1 MTGST
6 RAGSGI
12 ETAVESAQFQC
23 CGGRTRRYRRPAGGL
38 IVVLAVSLLLASAGC
53 SAGSE
58 DRVVEAGF
66 YAFFEPVSSSAD
78 ADPASLD
85 FNFHAGYEADLL
97 TAIEEIE
104 GYGLVFNRS
113 AIPQWTDIWL
123 SPAGAEFDL
132 VGGGITILEAR
143 TRDGA
148 GEVVVA
154 FTDGHIDF
162 TQSLLVRAEDALRLP
177 DHEALLPTDVVGV
190 LPNTTGEARLLQLL
204 GVADEDGGLAAGT
217 RIETP
222 SGWVTVETDGSLTI
236 SAARAS
242 PELAAR
248 TRLIAADPDRPQIL
262 YLGEEPGAEVG
273 EPALLAALSDAT
285 IDAIARG
292 TVGNTLAAASSNDA
306 FVVTALDTRPE
317 RGGFVVDI
325 DDTELLR
332 KINEAIAW
340 LTDGGRIGLAEWLA
354 DPRVF
359 LDRAALWD
367 DRS

>member
-1 MTGST
+1 MAPRLT
-6 RAGSGI
+6 
-12 ETAVESAQFQC
+12 
-23 CGGRTRRYRRPAGGL
+23 RRPAVGL
-38 IVVLAVSLLLASAGC
+38 SALLAVFFLLAGAGC
-53 SAGSE
+53 SGESE
-58 DRVVEAGF
+58 DRVVEVGF

-78 ADPASLD
+78 ADPASPD
-85 FNFHAGYEADLL
+85 FNVHVGYEADLL
-97 TAIEEIE
+97 TAIEAME
-104 GYGLVFNRS
+104 GYGLRFNRTGV
-113 AIPQWTDIWL
+113 PQWTDIWL
-123 SPAGAEFDL
+123 RPAGAEFDL
-132 VGGGITILEAR
+132 AGGGITILESR
-143 TRDGA
+143 TRDDA
-148 GEVVVA
+148 GEAVVA

-162 TQSLLVRAEDALRLP
+162 TQSLLVRAEDARRLP

-190 LPNTTGEARLLQLL
+190 LPNTTGEARLLQIL

-222 SGWVTVETDGSLTI
+222 SGWLTVETDASFAI

-248 TRLIAADPDRPQIL
+248 TRLIAADPERPQIL
-262 YLGEEPGAEVG
+262 YLGEEPDAEVG
-273 EPALLAALSDAT
+273 EQELLAALAEGT

-292 TVGNTLAAASSNDA
+292 TAGNTLAAASSDDA
-306 FVVTALDTRPE
+306 FVVTALDSRPE

-325 DDTELLR
+325 DDTGLL
-332 KINEAIAW
+332 KEINVAIAW

>member
-1 MTGST
+1 LV
-6 RAGSGI
+6 AL
-12 ETAVESAQFQC
+12 AVLLL
-23 CGGRTRRYRRPAGGL
+23 PAG
-38 IVVLAVSLLLASAGC
+38 AGC
-53 SAGSE
+53 SAGNG
-58 DRVVEAGF
+58 DHVVEVAF

-78 ADPASLD
+78 TDPASPD
-85 FNFHAGYEADLL
+85 FNVHVGYEADLL
-97 TAIEEIE
+97 TAIEAIE
-104 GYGLVFNRS
+104 GYGLRFHRT
-113 AIPQWTDIWL
+113 AIPQWSDIWL
-123 SPAGAEFDL
+123 RPAGAEFDL
-132 VGGGITILEAR
+132 AGGGITILEAR
-143 TRDGA
+143 TRDESGA
-148 GEVVVA
+148 AVVA

-162 TQSLLVRAEDALRLP
+162 TQSLLVRSEDARRLP

-222 SGWVTVETDGSLTI
+222 SGWITVETDGALTI

-242 PELAAR
+242 QELAAR
-248 TRLIAADPDRPQIL
+248 KRLIAADPDRPEIL

-273 EPALLAALSDAT
+273 EPEFLAALADGT

-292 TVGNTLAAASSNDA
+292 TAGNTLAAASSGDA
-306 FVVTALDTRPE
+306 FVVTALDPRPE

-325 DDTELLR
+325 DDTGLLK

-340 LTDGGRIGLAEWLA
+340 LTDAGRIGLAEWLA
-354 DPRVF
+354 DPLVF
-359 LDRAALWD
+359 LERAALWD

>member
-1 MTGST
+1 MALAVLLTL
-6 RAGSGI
+6 AGS
-12 ETAVESAQFQC
+12 
-23 CGGRTRRYRRPAGGL
+23 
-38 IVVLAVSLLLASAGC
+38 GC
-53 SAGSE
+53 SAGSG
-58 DRVVEAGF
+58 DRVVEVGF

-78 ADPASLD
+78 ADPASPD
-85 FNFHAGYEADLL
+85 FNVHVGYEADLL
-97 TAIEEIE
+97 TAVEAIE
-104 GYGLVFNRS
+104 GYGLRFNRT

-123 SPAGAEFDL
+123 RAAGAEFDL
-132 VGGGITILEAR
+132 AGGGITILEAR
-143 TRDGA
+143 TRDKSGKA
-148 GEVVVA
+148 VVA

-162 TQSLLVRAEDALRLP
+162 TQSLLVRAEDARRLP

-222 SGWVTVETDGSLTI
+222 SGWVTVETDRYLAI

-248 TRLIAADPDRPQIL
+248 KRLIAADPDRPQIL

-273 EPALLAALSDAT
+273 EPELLAALADGT

-292 TVGNTLAAASSNDA
+292 TVGNTLAAASSDDA
-306 FVVTALDTRPE
+306 FVVTALDSRPE

-325 DDTELLR
+325 GDTRLLQQ
-332 KINEAIAW
+332 INVAIAW

-354 DPRVF
+354 DPLVF
-359 LDRAALWD
+359 LERAARWD

>member
-1 MTGST
+1 MAPRLT
-6 RAGSGI
+6 
-12 ETAVESAQFQC
+12 
-23 CGGRTRRYRRPAGGL
+23 RRPAGGL
-38 IVVLAVSLLLASAGC
+38 ITVLAVFLLLASSGC

-58 DRVVEAGF
+58 ERVVEVGF
-66 YAFFEPVSSSAD
+66 YAFFEPVSSSAE
-78 ADPASLD
+78 ADPTSPD
-85 FNFHAGYEADLL
+85 FNVHVGYEADLL
-97 TAIEEIE
+97 TAIEAME
-104 GYGLVFNRS
+104 GYGLRFNRT
-113 AIPQWTDIWL
+113 AVPQWTDIWL
-123 SPAGAEFDL
+123 RPAGDEFDL
-132 VGGGITILEAR
+132 AGGGITILESR
-143 TRDGA
+143 TRDDA
-148 GEVVVA
+148 GEAVVA

-162 TQSLLVRAEDALRLP
+162 TQSLLVRAEDGPRLP

-190 LPNTTGEARLLQLL
+190 LPNTTGEARLLQIL

-222 SGWVTVETDGSLTI
+222 TGWLTVETDGSLIIT
-236 SAARAS
+236 AARAS
-242 PELAAR
+242 PELASR
-248 TRLIAADPDRPQIL
+248 TRLIAADPERPQIL

-273 EPALLAALSDAT
+273 EPELLAALSEAT

-292 TVGNTLAAASSNDA
+292 TAGNTLAAASSDGA
-306 FVVTALDTRPE
+306 FVVTALDFRPE

-325 DDTELLR
+325 GDTGLLEQ
-332 KINEAIAW
+332 INVAIAW

>member
-1 MTGST
+1 MAP
-6 RAGSGI
+6 RLI
-12 ETAVESAQFQC
+12 
-23 CGGRTRRYRRPAGGL
+23 RRQAGGL
-38 IVVLAVSLLLASAGC
+38 FAALAVLLLVAGAGC

-58 DRVVEAGF
+58 DRVVEVGF

-78 ADPASLD
+78 ADPASPD
-85 FNFHAGYEADLL
+85 FNVHVGYEADLL
-97 TAIEEIE
+97 TAIEAME
-104 GYGLVFNRS
+104 GYSLRFNRT

-123 SPAGAEFDL
+123 RPAGAEFDL
-132 VGGGITILEAR
+132 AGGGITILEAR
-143 TRDGA
+143 TRDKVGVA
-148 GEVVVA
+148 VVA

-162 TQSLLVRAEDALRLP
+162 TQSLLVRAEDALRIP

-242 PELAAR
+242 PELAVR
-248 TRLIAADPDRPQIL
+248 TRLVAADPDRPQIL
-262 YLGEEPGAEVG
+262 YMGEEPGAEVG
-273 EPALLAALSDAT
+273 EPELLAALSDTT

-292 TVGNTLAAASSNDA
+292 TADNTLAAASSGNA
-306 FVVTALDTRPE
+306 FVVTALDSRPE

-325 DDTELLR
+325 DDTGLLQE
-332 KINEAIAW
+332 INEAVAW

-354 DPRVF
+354 DPRIF
-359 LDRAALWD
+359 LDRAAHWD
-367 DRS
+367 DRP

>member
-1 MTGST
+1 M
-6 RAGSGI
+6 
-12 ETAVESAQFQC
+12 
-23 CGGRTRRYRRPAGGL
+23 
-38 IVVLAVSLLLASAGC
+38 VLAVLPLLAGAGC

-58 DRVVEAGF
+58 DRVVEVGF

-78 ADPASLD
+78 ADPASPD
-85 FNFHAGYEADLL
+85 FNLHVGYEADLL
-97 TAIEEIE
+97 TAIEAME
-104 GYGLVFNRS
+104 GYGLRFTRT

-123 SPAGAEFDL
+123 RPAGAEFDL

-143 TRDGA
+143 TRDEA
-148 GEVVVA
+148 GETVVA

-162 TQSLLVRAEDALRLP
+162 TQSLLVRADDAPRLP

-204 GVADEDGGLAAGT
+204 GMADEDGGLAAGT

-222 SGWVTVETDGSLTI
+222 SGWTTVETDGSLII

-242 PELAAR
+242 PELALR
-248 TRLIAADPDRPQIL
+248 SRLIGADPDRPQIL
-262 YLGEEPGAEVG
+262 YLGEAPGAEVG
-273 EPALLAALSDAT
+273 EPELLAALSDAT

-292 TVGNTLAAASSNDA
+292 TVGNTLAAASSDDA
-306 FVVTALDTRPE
+306 FVVAALDSRPE
-317 RGGFVVDI
+317 RGGFVVDV
-325 DDTELLR
+325 DDAELLQQM
-332 KINEAIAW
+332 NEAVAW
-340 LTDGGRIGLAEWLA
+340 LTDGGRVGLAEWLA

-359 LDRAALWD
+359 LDRAALWH